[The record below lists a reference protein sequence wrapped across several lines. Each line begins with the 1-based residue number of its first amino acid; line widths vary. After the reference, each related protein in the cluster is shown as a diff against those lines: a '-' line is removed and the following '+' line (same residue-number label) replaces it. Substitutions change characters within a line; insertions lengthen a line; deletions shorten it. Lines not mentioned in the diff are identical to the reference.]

1 MSIVDGELVLL
12 RHPRLAALATSAWP
26 AWLWSSDGS
35 QIVWANAVGAVIFGA
50 ASASACTQLRFD
62 AADASAA
69 QIIRLAGALPTGG
82 QERLE
87 RLRGFGASFGRTLTC
102 ACSRIVL
109 ADGNAGVL
117 IAATEPAGPKLTLGE
132 RVRRLFADDAEPI
145 AGFSPEGTLVY
156 ANTAAQTRLRGA
168 TLLSA
173 LGIETLA
180 ATVLETG
187 SASGTAR
194 LGEASFDVTALRL
207 GKDDSRLLLLTM
219 PGPPNDVSTAS
230 EPTIAPPPATAVAA
244 TEPNEPTAEPA
255 AAPATTTEPTEAT
268 AEPAAPDAAT
278 QLTEATAAPAAAP
291 AATTQPT
298 EPTAEPAAPDAA
310 TELTEATTE
319 PAAAPV
325 ATTQPTEPTAE
336 GAAPD
341 AA

>member
-35 QIVWANAVGAVIFGA
+35 QIVWANAVGAAIFGA

-156 ANTAAQTRLRGA
+156 ANTAAQTRLSGA

-187 SASGTAR
+187 SANGTAR
-194 LGEASFDVTALRL
+194 IGHAAFEVAAIRL
-207 GKDDSRLLLLTM
+207 GKDTSRVLLLTM
-219 PGPPNDVSTAS
+219 PLQSGETPVEQN
-230 EPTIAPPPATAVAA
+230 APQ
-244 TEPNEPTAEPA
+244 
-255 AAPATTTEPTEAT
+255 APA
-268 AEPAAPDAAT
+268 
-278 QLTEATAAPAAAP
+278 L
-291 AATTQPT
+291 
-298 EPTAEPAAPDAA
+298 
-310 TELTEATTE
+310 
-319 PAAAPV
+319 AAAPV
-325 ATTQPTEPTAE
+325 EAVTTTASADPAISDPAASHETITE
-336 GAAPD
+336 
-341 AA
+341 